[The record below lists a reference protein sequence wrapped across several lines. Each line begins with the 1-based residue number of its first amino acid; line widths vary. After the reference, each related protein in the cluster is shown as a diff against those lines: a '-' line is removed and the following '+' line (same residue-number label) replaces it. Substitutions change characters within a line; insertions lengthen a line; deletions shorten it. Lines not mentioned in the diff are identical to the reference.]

1 MLSGAS
7 ASEPSPHLISTE
19 FGRVDFLL
27 VSFVGPSQNSMAAVL
42 KLETERMIA
51 MMELGFMT

>member
-1 MLSGAS
+1 
-7 ASEPSPHLISTE
+7 LISTE

-42 KLETERMIA
+42 KLETERMMA